1 VEADYKKE
9 FKQVFQDLVL
19 AKTGEEIQFLL
30 KEIKKFVLVTEN
42 NEFEIKE
49 RE

>member
-1 VEADYKKE
+1 
-9 FKQVFQDLVL
+9 VL

-30 KEIKKFVLVTEN
+30 SEIKKLVVVTEN